1 MDRTE
6 ELQLIRRAKRGDR
19 DAVAALVS
27 GHRRSLHHFLLRLT
41 RREDLAEDIAQ
52 DAFVRV
58 LRHLDR
64 FDERFRF
71 STWLFTIARRL
82 WINHIQKFRPVSDS
96 ETVGNREAARESD
109 PVLERQERRALA
121 EAAVS
126 KALCGLNP
134 RQREIVELF
143 HGRGLPIE
151 EIANR
156 LEIPVGTVKS
166 HLFRGRRRMGELVA
180 DEPRFRELATALDL
194 PSTTGTAIPG
204 VLRRSPDW
212 SRRGENASGGTSS

>member
-6 ELQLIRRAKRGDR
+6 ELHLIRRAKRGDR
-19 DAVAALVS
+19 AALASLVS

-82 WINHIQKFRPVSDS
+82 WINHIQKFKPISDS
-96 ETVGNREAARESD
+96 ETVGNREADAGSESAID
-109 PVLERQERRALA
+109 RRERRELA

-126 KALCGLNP
+126 RALDGLNP

-143 HGRGLPIE
+143 HGRGLPID
-151 EIANR
+151 EIATR

-180 DEPRFRELATALDL
+180 DEPRFDELATAMDL
-194 PSTTGTAIPG
+194 PVTSRAVDSVVRT
-204 VLRRSPDW
+204 RSPHW
-212 SRRGENASGGTSS
+212 SGEGVSSESSS